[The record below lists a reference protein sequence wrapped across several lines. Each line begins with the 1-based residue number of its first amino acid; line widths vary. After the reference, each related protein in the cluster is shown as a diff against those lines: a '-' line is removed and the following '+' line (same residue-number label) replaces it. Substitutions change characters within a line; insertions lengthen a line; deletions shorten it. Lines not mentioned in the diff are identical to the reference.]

1 MNKEVVNVGR
11 QEELDWAKFLAI
23 VAMICVHVYEQLS
36 IVDIEVVPTDAFRII
51 LEFVAGPL
59 TAPLFM
65 FCMGVGIMYSNNSA
79 PLQMVKRAFN
89 LLRNGYLLSFFK
101 GTILVAIALA
111 LGYTI
116 NWTLADSLFLVSILQ
131 FAGMAFLTIALM
143 KKLRISLPVM
153 LVISLALSVLGG
165 QLSELDFSGS
175 WLQYLFGL
183 FFETNYVTTFPLF
196 RWIFYPVFG
205 MIFGYFLLRTTDKSR
220 FYLRIFPIGIL
231 GAVAFS
237 IIYTALGFDL
247 ITMFM
252 LSGRVY
258 YSQSLLHYLFTSLV
272 IMAVLPVY
280 YFLSVK
286 IKIEPVNKA
295 VSYLGENLG
304 SIYLAQWMIIPY
316 VQAILVLV
324 GDVRIDVALIIPVGI
339 LVLLGSIGII
349 ELIRLVKRRNSA
361 HNFLENRKMFVK
373 HDYYMRQIKSVKF

>member
-11 QEELDWAKFLAI
+11 QEELDWAKSLAI

-153 LVISLALSVLGG
+153 LVISLVLSVLGG

-220 FYLRIFPIGIL
+220 FYLRIFPIGIWE
-231 GAVAFS
+231 
-237 IIYTALGFDL
+237 
-247 ITMFM
+247 
-252 LSGRVY
+252 R
-258 YSQSLLHYLFTSLV
+258 
-272 IMAVLPVY
+272 
-280 YFLSVK
+280 
-286 IKIEPVNKA
+286 
-295 VSYLGENLG
+295 
-304 SIYLAQWMIIPY
+304 
-316 VQAILVLV
+316 
-324 GDVRIDVALIIPVGI
+324 
-339 LVLLGSIGII
+339 
-349 ELIRLVKRRNSA
+349 
-361 HNFLENRKMFVK
+361 
-373 HDYYMRQIKSVKF
+373 

>member
-11 QEELDWAKFLAI
+11 QEELDWAKSLAI

-143 KKLRISLPVM
+143 KKLRILSLTLM
-153 LVISLALSVLGG
+153 I
-165 QLSELDFSGS
+165 
-175 WLQYLFGL
+175 QYFQK
-183 FFETNYVTTFPLF
+183 F
-196 RWIFYPVFG
+196 
-205 MIFGYFLLRTTDKSR
+205 
-220 FYLRIFPIGIL
+220 
-231 GAVAFS
+231 
-237 IIYTALGFDL
+237 
-247 ITMFM
+247 
-252 LSGRVY
+252 
-258 YSQSLLHYLFTSLV
+258 
-272 IMAVLPVY
+272 
-280 YFLSVK
+280 
-286 IKIEPVNKA
+286 IK
-295 VSYLGENLG
+295 
-304 SIYLAQWMIIPY
+304 
-316 VQAILVLV
+316 
-324 GDVRIDVALIIPVGI
+324 
-339 LVLLGSIGII
+339 
-349 ELIRLVKRRNSA
+349 RN
-361 HNFLENRKMFVK
+361 F
-373 HDYYMRQIKSVKF
+373 